1 MMDVFEAIERRQSIR
16 RYKKNPVP
24 EQDLERI
31 MDSARRAPSGSNLQP
46 WRFIIVREEVTRQ
59 ALRQIAKYNQW
70 VEEAPVVIAALGKL
84 DFYKE
89 VPERLQ
95 EWVEKEGLDERL
107 ARRYAQNAERVFSRF
122 SPEALHSYIRYN
134 VAIPLAYITLTAV
147 ALGLG
152 TCWINDFSEE
162 EAKKILGVPEG
173 YIIVAMMTLG
183 YPEGTTPRR
192 SRLAIDEI
200 VFAES
205 FGKSGI

>member
-1 MMDVFEAIERRQSIR
+1 MDVFEAIERRQSIR
-16 RYKKNPVP
+16 RYRKDPVP
-24 EQDLERI
+24 EKDLERI

-46 WRFIIVREEVTRQ
+46 WRFIIVREEATRQ
-59 ALRQIAKYNQW
+59 ALRRIAKYNQW

-84 DFYKE
+84 DFYKD

-107 ARRYAQNAERVFSRF
+107 ARRYAQNAERFFSRS

-162 EAKKILGVPEG
+162 EAKRILGVPEG
-173 YIIVAMMTLG
+173 YIIVALMTLG
-183 YPEGTTPRR
+183 YPQGTPPRR